1 MAMLLCLRG
10 CLGTRLQI
18 KAEVNE
24 SVLDDLALGIA
35 INSDSLSTYTI
46 NEEVRYS
53 FDYIRRSCTH
63 RHRHTHS
70 HSPTQRQT
78 DRPVHT

>member
-1 MAMLLCLRG
+1 MLLCLRG

-46 NEEVRYS
+46 NEEVRCS
-53 FDYIRRSCTH
+53 FDYIPPVLHTQTH
-63 RHRHTHS
+63 RHTLALTHAK
-70 HSPTQRQT
+70 T
-78 DRPVHT
+78 D